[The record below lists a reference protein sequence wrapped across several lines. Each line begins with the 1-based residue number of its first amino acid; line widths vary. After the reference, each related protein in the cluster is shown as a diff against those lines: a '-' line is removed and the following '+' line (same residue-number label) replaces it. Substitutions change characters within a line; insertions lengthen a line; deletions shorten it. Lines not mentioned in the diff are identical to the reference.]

1 MSKRLNDGWK
11 YSVTFLAGACN
22 ACAILVFS
30 STISHYSGNLTLSAL
45 AIAQKEYWILASLA
59 LNICMFILGAM
70 IAGHYFYNELG
81 VIKPYYLSILI
92 IFGGSLIVS
101 HYLFTQTNFIVRIL
115 AFGMGVLNG
124 IYLKE
129 NETLIRTTHMS
140 GYLTDIGVNLGRFHQ
155 GDKVALANLSIALR
169 QVAIFVSG
177 CLSTAIIYQLQ
188 GDNIIYIIGIMYI
201 SVGSVLQSIRIL
213 ESRFIKTI

>member
-70 IAGHYFYNELG
+70 IAGHYFYNESG

-92 IFGGSLIVS
+92 IFGGSLIIS
-101 HYLFTQTNFIVRIL
+101 HYLFSDSNYVLRIL
-115 AFGMGVLNG
+115 AFGIGVLNG

-129 NETLIRTTHMS
+129 NEILIRTTHMS

-177 CLSTAIIYQLQ
+177 CLATAIIYQLQ
-188 GDNIIYIIGIMYI
+188 GDNIIYIIGIMYL
-201 SVGSVLQSIRIL
+201 SVGFVLQSIRIL
-213 ESRFIKTI
+213 ENRFVKTM

>member
-30 STISHYSGNLTLSAL
+30 STISHYSSNLTLSAL

-70 IAGHYFYNELG
+70 IAGHYFYNESG

-92 IFGGSLIVS
+92 IFGGSLIIS
-101 HYLFTQTNFIVRIL
+101 HYLFSDSNYVLRIL
-115 AFGMGVLNG
+115 AFGIGVLNG

-129 NETLIRTTHMS
+129 NEILIRTTHMS

-155 GDKVALANLSIALR
+155 GDKVAIANLFIALR
-169 QVAIFVSG
+169 QIIIFCGG
-177 CLSTAIIYQLQ
+177 CLATAIIYQLLK
-188 GDNIIYIIGIMYI
+188 DNIIYIIGIMYL
-201 SVGSVLQSIRIL
+201 SVGFVLQSIRIL
-213 ESRFIKTI
+213 ENRFVKTI

>member
-70 IAGHYFYNELG
+70 IAGHYFYNESG

-92 IFGGSLIVS
+92 IFGGSLIIS
-101 HYLFTQTNFIVRIL
+101 HYLFSDSNYVLRIL
-115 AFGMGVLNG
+115 AFGIGVLNG

-129 NETLIRTTHMS
+129 NEILIRTTHMS

-177 CLSTAIIYQLQ
+177 CLATAIIYQLQ
-188 GDNIIYIIGIMYI
+188 GDNIIYIIGIMYLI
-201 SVGSVLQSIRIL
+201 VWDLYCSRSECWKIVL
-213 ESRFIKTI
+213 